1 MKKLGVYS
9 LLVAAML
16 FSTGCSEKNADMNVD
31 NGAGSAQS
39 SNTAGSNLSD
49 GSFSALEKAANGNW
63 FMING
68 QKVLIEHVYFGFDKY
83 NLTSE
88 NKDKATSNASKLS
101 ALSAD
106 TTVTVSGNTDEW
118 GSDEYNY
125 ALGLKRA
132 NSVKDVLV
140 ANGVTA
146 NVALVSLGESS
157 PVCTEKTK
165 DCWAKNRRVE
175 HDLSK

>member
-9 LLVAAML
+9 LLAAAML

-31 NGAGSAQS
+31 GASTDSSANKGTS
-39 SNTAGSNLSD
+39 GLSD
-49 GSFSALEKAANGNW
+49 AGFSALEKAANGNW
-63 FMING
+63 YMING
-68 QKVLIEHVYFGFDKY
+68 QRVLIEHVYFAFDKY
-83 NLTSE
+83 NLTAE

-101 ALSAD
+101 PLKAD

-132 NSVKDVLV
+132 EAVKTKL
-140 ANGVTA
+140 ASEGVTD
-146 NVALVSLGESS
+146 VSTVSYGESN

-165 DCWAKNRRVE
+165 ECWAENRRAV
-175 HDLSK
+175 SIAK

>member
-31 NGAGSAQS
+31 NGTGAET
-39 SNTAGSNLSD
+39 SNTADSSLAN
-49 GSFSALEKAANGNW
+49 GSFSALEKAANGNY

-68 QKVLIEHVYFGFDKY
+68 QKVLIEHVYFAFDKY
-83 NLTSE
+83 NLTAE

-132 NSVKDVLV
+132 EAVKTKL
-140 ANGVTA
+140 ASEGVTD
-146 NVALVSLGESS
+146 VSTVSYGESN

-165 DCWAKNRRVE
+165 ECWAENRRAV
-175 HDLSK
+175 SIAK

>member
-31 NGAGSAQS
+31 NGAQESV
-39 SNTAGSNLSD
+39 NTNADANLSD
-49 GSFSALEKAANGNW
+49 GGFSALEKAANGNYY
-63 FMING
+63 MING
-68 QKVLIEHVYFGFDKY
+68 QKVLIEHVYFAFDKY

-88 NKDKATSNASKLS
+88 NKDKATSNATKLS
-101 ALSAD
+101 ALTAD

-140 ANGVTA
+140 ANGVVA
-146 NVALVSLGESS
+146 NVSLVSLGESS

-175 HDLSK
+175 HELSK